1 MPRSTLSPAQVQQL
15 LRRLQPALKVK
26 DFAQLERIAA
36 RLDDTGRCTVAQVM
50 QACFADST
58 GAAATKAFERL
69 RATVS
74 KAADQQGLALSLE
87 VDANKQLG
95 ERRSV
100 CFVGEVP
107 LAFHML
113 TQELEAAQST
123 RLIDQQGIRLDAEGL
138 RRIVVITA
146 VANERTALYRQ
157 FSPGKAPTTVERD
170 DLEYDDFGRVGSC
183 RLLHINCETGG
194 LSAAV
199 RTLKAI
205 AAWQP
210 DLLVLLGMAFGV
222 KDNPDD
228 PNRQQLGDV
237 LIATAMQGYELQRIG
252 ADGNPTLRD
261 IAARPAANWLQRLRQ
276 LNSHLLHVR
285 DDAPR
290 IEFGKLLS
298 GQKLVDNLTLR
309 AQLLALTGGDA
320 IGGEMEG
327 VGLAEACHEDG
338 RPWIFLKGIADWA
351 DGNKPSGDTKT
362 EVQVQASANA
372 AWVLHALLDRTLL
385 DAPRSSRGGKRLARP
400 DVRDFANIEHVLE
413 NHARRVALDA
423 DQLSAERLEDA
434 GVNAFEQ
441 LLRWADAADG
451 NAYFALLGEY
461 GMGKTV
467 LCQRLC
473 QHLEQQRERGE
484 PVLRPLYFDLRR
496 ITGLRV
502 QATDPHSGDQIWR
515 DRVPTLDET
524 LAECVQRGW
533 LPAAD
538 AAAPSVAQV
547 KQWVR
552 QGALVIFDG
561 LDEVLVHLSE
571 ANGLQ
576 YTHQLLMLLRLP
588 GEGAALAAP
597 TAPKSKLLVSCRSHF
612 FKSLAHQRSALT
624 ERGRSHLDAQR
635 FEALLLLPFSEAQVA
650 DYLRSALPNLDLEQA
665 MATLRAVHNLGEL
678 AARPYLL
685 KEVARMLPRIEQ
697 WRLQGRKVQGVSVY
711 REMVSE
717 WLHRDQGKHQIQP
730 AHKLLVARDLAAEL
744 WRRGSRL
751 IDANALS
758 SWYFGWRQAQS
769 DPQLRYAQADA
780 DKLDEDLRNSQF
792 LVRQDGKGEGG
803 EGNGD
808 SDSGFRFAHSSLLEF
823 FLAEHLLHALR
834 EDAPARW
841 ALPSPSQETL
851 DFFGQL
857 LIEAADQAELLRT
870 LNGWRTPYRAQT
882 SELRLHYALRADAA
896 GWPMP
901 NLHGADLRGVA
912 LDRETIGRAV
922 QPGQARLSLATAC
935 LAGARLRQTVFRGL
949 RLSGADF
956 SDAQLQG
963 AEFHDCVLDGADFS
977 RSGLSGA
984 IFRHCRLEGA
994 NFAEATGYRTQFA
1007 HCQDAPIDLE
1017 GALCAPDLQRRLSS
1031 RSRIELLRRRYA
1043 TPNGITFAPD
1053 GLTVVS
1059 TSDHSLRLWDART
1072 WECLGVFQ
1080 GHRQSV
1086 TACAFSPDGRTIAST
1101 SNDHTLRLWD
1111 VPSRKCL
1118 RVLCGHQDRVIACAF
1133 APDGRTLVS
1142 ASNDKTVRCWDWKT
1156 GECLRVSRGHDEGI
1170 SACALAPDGG
1180 SVALAGDDN
1189 TLRVWDLSA
1198 DQCIQVLHGHD
1209 GRINAC
1215 AFAPDGCSLVSAS
1228 DDSTVRV
1235 WDLSVGEIRH
1245 VLRGARGRITACAIA
1260 TDGLSVIATGWDG
1273 TVRLWDAASGGCQDS
1288 VRAHSIKLRVCTF
1301 APDGRSVLFAGYD
1314 GALWQWE
1321 MASRQSRCVTQGSP
1335 GGSVGASACAVAPD
1349 GRAVVFATGENT
1361 TYLWGSH
1368 SACYQAVLHGAKLG
1382 ATTCVFSSDGRYFAS
1397 ASYDSILRL
1406 WDALSG
1412 EFLRELRGHQGQ
1424 VNACAFSQDGGTL
1437 VSASADRTLRLWD
1450 SLTGECKLVLNG
1462 HQRSV
1467 TAFAFVPNGNSLVS
1481 LGEDSVLRHWD
1492 LLSGECIRE
1501 VEGPASGVSVCALA
1515 PDGSTFISA
1524 GQDNALRVWDL
1535 SRNTCVGVLHG
1546 HQDSISAC
1554 AFAPDGRSVVSAS
1567 HDNTV
1572 RLWDAGSWEC
1582 RRVLEGHDER
1592 VNSCSF
1598 APDGRSV
1605 VSAARDDTV
1614 RLWDAQSGECLL
1626 VLCADDTGT
1635 AAWRPQP
1642 IDADGSDEPKRLL
1655 HASGEMWRH
1664 LAWLVPD
1671 DTGAMQRLPLETFG
1685 DVVQP

>member
-1 MPRSTLSPAQVQQL
+1 MPRSILSPAQAQQL

-36 RLDDTGRCTVAQVM
+36 LLNDQGQCTVAQVM

-58 GAAATKAFERL
+58 GAAAAKAFERL
-69 RATVS
+69 RATVA
-74 KAADQQGLALSLE
+74 KAADQQGVALSLE

-95 ERRSV
+95 DRRSV
-100 CFVGEVP
+100 SFVGEMPVF
-107 LAFHML
+107 FHML
-113 TQELEAAQST
+113 TDELDAVQRT
-123 RLIDQQGIRLDAEGL
+123 KLIDQQGIPLDAEGL

-146 VANERTALYRQ
+146 VANERTALYQQ
-157 FSPGKAPTTVERD
+157 FSPGKAPKPVEREG
-170 DLEYDDFGRVGSC
+170 LAYDDFGRVGGY

-194 LSAAV
+194 LGAAV
-199 RTLKAI
+199 RALRAI
-205 AAWQP
+205 TAWQP
-210 DLLVLLGMAFGV
+210 ELLVLLGMAFGV
-222 KDNPDD
+222 KDDPAD

-237 LIATAMQGYELQRIG
+237 LVATAMQGYELQRIG
-252 ADGNPTLRD
+252 ADDKPILRD
-261 IAARPAANWLQRLRQ
+261 IPARPSASWLQRLRQ
-276 LNSHLLHVR
+276 LHSHLQHAR
-285 DDAPR
+285 EGEGAPG
-290 IEFGKLLS
+290 IAFGKILS
-298 GQKLVDNLTLR
+298 GQKLVDNPTFR
-309 AQLLALTGGDA
+309 AQLLRLTGGDA

-327 VGLAEACHEDG
+327 SGLAEACHEVEK
-338 RPWIFLKGIADWA
+338 PWIFLKGIADWG
-351 DGNKPSGDTKT
+351 DGNKPSGEAKT
-362 EVQVQASANA
+362 AIQVQTTANA
-372 AWVLHALLDRTLL
+372 AWVLHALLDHSLL
-385 DAPRSSRGGKRLARP
+385 DAPHPQSASGRRHARA
-400 DVRDFANIEHVLE
+400 DTRDFANIEHVLE
-413 NHARRVALDA
+413 NSARRVALDA
-423 DQLSAERLEDA
+423 DQLSAEHVDGA

-441 LLRWADAADG
+441 LLRWVNDVSST
-451 NAYFALLGEY
+451 AYFALLGEY

-484 PVLRPLYFDLRR
+484 NAPRPLYFDLHR
-496 ITGLRV
+496 ITRLRV
-502 QATDPHSGDQIWR
+502 QGTDPHSGDPIWS

-524 LAECVQRGW
+524 LAECVERGW
-533 LPAAD
+533 LAAAD
-538 AAAPSVAQV
+538 ATPPSVAQL
-547 KQWVR
+547 KQWVLE
-552 QGALVIFDG
+552 GALVIFDG
-561 LDEVLVHLSE
+561 LDEVLVHLTE

-576 YTHQLLMLLRLP
+576 YTHQLLKLLDLP
-588 GEGAALAAP
+588 RESASREIAAR
-597 TAPKSKLLVSCRSHF
+597 PKPKLLVSCRSHF
-612 FKSLAHQRSALT
+612 FKSLVHQRSALT
-624 ERGRSHLDAQR
+624 ERGRSNLDAQR
-635 FEALLLLPFSEAQVA
+635 FEALLLLPFSEAQIA
-650 DYLRSALPNLDLEQA
+650 DYLRSALPSLNVEQA
-665 MATLRAVHNLGEL
+665 METIRAVHNIGDL

-711 REMVSE
+711 REMVNE
-717 WLHRDQGKHQIQP
+717 WLQRDQGKHQIQP

-758 SWYFGWRQAQS
+758 SWYFGWRQAQR
-769 DPQLRYAQADA
+769 DPQLRYAQVDA

-792 LVRQDGKGEGG
+792 LVREDG
-803 EGNGD
+803 D
-808 SDSGFRFAHSSLLEF
+808 DAPDSGFRFAHSSLLEF
-823 FLAEHLLHALR
+823 FLAEYLVQAVR
-834 EDAPARW
+834 DDAPARW
-841 ALPSPSQETL
+841 ALPLPSRETL

-857 LIEAADQAELLRT
+857 LIEAPDQAELLRT
-870 LNGWRTPYRAQT
+870 LNGWRAPYLAQA

-901 NLHGADLRGVA
+901 NLHGEDLRGVA
-912 LDRETIGRAV
+912 LDREVIGRV
-922 QPGQARLSLATAC
+922 PQPGQARLSLATAC

-949 RLSGADF
+949 RLSAADF

-977 RSGLSGA
+977 RSDVSGA
-984 IFRHCRLEGA
+984 IFRHCHLEGA
-994 NFAEATGYRTQFA
+994 QFADATGYRTQFA
-1007 HCQDAPIDLE
+1007 HCQDVPIDLE
-1017 GALCAPDLQRRLSS
+1017 GALRAPDLQRRLSP
-1031 RSRIELLRRRYA
+1031 RSRIELLRRRYVV
-1043 TPNGITFAPD
+1043 PNCITFAPD

-1080 GHRQSV
+1080 GHQQWV
-1086 TACAFSPDGRTIAST
+1086 TACAFSPDGRTIASA

-1142 ASNDKTVRCWDWKT
+1142 ASNDKTVRCWDWQA

-1170 SACALAPDGG
+1170 SAFALAPDGR

-1198 DQCIQVLHGHD
+1198 DQCIQALHGHD
-1209 GRINAC
+1209 RRINAC

-1260 TDGLSVIATGWDG
+1260 PDGLSVIATGWDG
-1273 TVRLWDAASGGCQDS
+1273 TVRLWDAASGECQDS
-1288 VRAHSIKLRVCTF
+1288 VRAHFTKLWICAF

-1321 MASRQSRCVTQGSP
+1321 MASRQSRCVTQGSQ
-1335 GGSVGASACAVAPD
+1335 GGPVGASSCAVAPEGRLIAFAAGQNTMCLWD
-1349 GRAVVFATGENT
+1349 SHSGRCRAV
-1361 TYLWGSH
+1361 LR
-1368 SACYQAVLHGAKLG
+1368 GAKLG
-1382 ATTCVFSSDGRYFAS
+1382 ATTCAFSADGRYFVS

-1412 EFLRELRGHQGQ
+1412 ECLRELRGHQGP
-1424 VNACAFSQDGGTL
+1424 VNACSFSQDGRTL
-1437 VSASADRTLRLWD
+1437 VSASADRTLRLWECL
-1450 SLTGECKLVLNG
+1450 SGECRLVLNG

-1467 TAFAFVPNGNSLVS
+1467 TAFALAPNGNSLVS
-1481 LGEDSVLRHWD
+1481 FGEDNVLRHWD
-1492 LLSGECIRE
+1492 VLSGECIRE
-1501 VEGPASGVSVCALA
+1501 VEGLVSGVSVCALA

-1524 GQDNALRVWDL
+1524 GQDNALQVWDL
-1535 SRNTCVGVLHG
+1535 SRNTCVGTLHG
-1546 HQDSISAC
+1546 HQGLISAC
-1554 AFAPDGRSVVSAS
+1554 AFAPDGRSIVSAS

-1582 RRVLEGHDER
+1582 RHVLEGHDGG
-1592 VNSCSF
+1592 VSACSF

-1605 VSAARDDTV
+1605 VSAAASDDTV

-1626 VLCADDTGT
+1626 VLYADDTGT

-1642 IDADGSDEPKRLL
+1642 IGADERDPPKRLL

-1671 DTGAMQRLPLETFG
+1671 DSGALQRLPLETFG

>member
-36 RLDDTGRCTVAQVM
+36 RLDDAGRCTVAQVM

-58 GAAATKAFERL
+58 GAAAAKAFERL

-95 ERRSV
+95 ERRAV
-100 CFVGEVP
+100 CFVGEVL

-123 RLIDQQGIRLDAEGL
+123 KLIDQQGIPLDAEGL

-170 DLEYDDFGRVGSC
+170 DLEYDDFGRVGSY

-338 RPWIFLKGIADWA
+338 RPWIFLKGIADWG
-351 DGNKPSGDTKT
+351 DGNKPSGDAKKD
-362 EVQVQASANA
+362 VQVQASANA

-385 DAPRSSRGGKRLARP
+385 DSPRSPRGGKRLARP

-434 GVNAFEQ
+434 GVNAFEL
-441 LLRWADAADG
+441 LLRWAAAADG
-451 NAYFALLGEY
+451 SAYFALLGEY

-473 QHLEQQRERGE
+473 QHLEQQHERGE

-547 KQWVR
+547 KQWVQ

-588 GEGAALAAP
+588 GEGAAPA
-597 TAPKSKLLVSCRSHF
+597 APKSKLLVSCRSHF

-650 DYLRSALPNLDLEQA
+650 DYLRSALPSLDLEQA

-769 DPQLRYAQADA
+769 DPQLRYAQVDA

-792 LVRQDGKGEGG
+792 LVRQDGKGEDG
-803 EGNGD
+803 EGDGNDD

-834 EDAPARW
+834 EGAPARW
-841 ALPSPSQETL
+841 ALPLPSRETL

-857 LIEAADQAELLRT
+857 LVEAPDQAELLRT
-870 LNGWRTPYRAQT
+870 LNGWRAPYRAQA

-912 LDRETIGRAV
+912 LDREAIGRAV

-949 RLSGADF
+949 RLSGADL
-956 SDAQLQG
+956 SGAQLQG
-963 AEFHDCVLDGADFS
+963 AEFHDCVLDSADFS
-977 RSGLSGA
+977 RSDLSGA
-984 IFRHCRLEGA
+984 IFRHCRLDGA
-994 NFAEATGYRTQFA
+994 NFAEATGYRCQFA
-1007 HCQDAPIDLE
+1007 HCGEAAPTLAEALQVPQPGRVVPVGGHVAWLSGGDGGIKACVFVDDARTLVTVRDD
-1017 GALCAPDLQRRLSS
+1017 GRLQRWDV
-1031 RSRIELLRRRYA
+1031 RSGECMRVWQGPLGLDMGRCA
-1043 TPNGITFAPD
+1043 FAPD
-1053 GLTVVS
+1053 GRVLVS
-1059 TSDHSLRLWDART
+1059 GHEDGRLRLWDGESGACLRT
-1072 WECLGVFQ
+1072 WKGAQGEVSACAFAPDGHSVVSGGADGSLRFWDSESGACLRVWHGPQTIVNACAYAPDGSSLAVGGDDGMLRHWDVASGECLRAWHAHQGWIGACAFSPDGLTLVSAGGDGLLRGWDVESGECSRIWQ
-1080 GHRQSV
+1080 GHRIWI
-1086 TACAFSPDGRTIAST
+1086 TACAFSPDGRALATDSVL
-1101 SNDHTLRLWD
+1101 DGHLRLMD
-1111 VPSRKCL
+1111 SE
-1118 RVLCGHQDRVIACAF
+1118 A
-1133 APDGRTLVS
+1133 
-1142 ASNDKTVRCWDWKT
+1142 
-1156 GECLRVSRGHDEGI
+1156 GECLRV
-1170 SACALAPDGG
+1170 
-1180 SVALAGDDN
+1180 
-1189 TLRVWDLSA
+1189 W
-1198 DQCIQVLHGHD
+1198 Q
-1209 GRINAC
+1209 
-1215 AFAPDGCSLVSAS
+1215 
-1228 DDSTVRV
+1228 
-1235 WDLSVGEIRH
+1235 
-1245 VLRGARGRITACAIA
+1245 
-1260 TDGLSVIATGWDG
+1260 
-1273 TVRLWDAASGGCQDS
+1273 
-1288 VRAHSIKLRVCTF
+1288 AHT
-1301 APDGRSVLFAGYD
+1301 RSF
-1314 GALWQWE
+1314 
-1321 MASRQSRCVTQGSP
+1321 
-1335 GGSVGASACAVAPD
+1335 
-1349 GRAVVFATGENT
+1349 N
-1361 TYLWGSH
+1361 
-1368 SACYQAVLHGAKLG
+1368 
-1382 ATTCVFSSDGRYFAS
+1382 
-1397 ASYDSILRL
+1397 
-1406 WDALSG
+1406 
-1412 EFLRELRGHQGQ
+1412 
-1424 VNACAFSQDGGTL
+1424 
-1437 VSASADRTLRLWD
+1437 
-1450 SLTGECKLVLNG
+1450 
-1462 HQRSV
+1462 
-1467 TAFAFVPNGNSLVS
+1467 
-1481 LGEDSVLRHWD
+1481 
-1492 LLSGECIRE
+1492 
-1501 VEGPASGVSVCALA
+1501 
-1515 PDGSTFISA
+1515 
-1524 GQDNALRVWDL
+1524 
-1535 SRNTCVGVLHG
+1535 
-1546 HQDSISAC
+1546 AC
-1554 AFAPDGRSVVSAS
+1554 AFAPDGRSLMSGGNDGVLRRWDAETGDCLRVASVGHDLISAFAADGHSLVSSGSKGGFRVWDSAS
-1567 HDNTV
+1567 GECLRIWHADQGVSWIGAYALDRRVLVSGDHDGKLRLWDSESGECLRVWQGHRGAVFALALAPDAGSLVSGGDDGSLRLWDVPSGTCQFVLQGHRGTVLACAFAPDGLSLVSGGVDGTV
-1572 RLWDAGSWEC
+1572 RLWDSDSGRC
-1582 RRVLEGHDER
+1582 LRVLKGHRGGVDA
-1592 VNSCSF
+1592 CAF
-1598 APDGRSV
+1598 APDGLTL
-1605 VSAARDDTV
+1605 VSAGRDFSLRLWDTYSGQCLRV
-1614 RLWDAQSGECLL
+1614 LQGHQGAVMACAFSPDGRRLLSASDDGTLCLWDAQSGDCLM

-1642 IDADGSDEPKRLL
+1642 IDADGRDEPKRLL

-1671 DTGAMQRLPLETFG
+1671 EAGALQRLPLETFG